1 MSNSPE
7 QEQALKTGRTLLDL
21 GFLIDTVVTNPLIP
35 GPLQDW
41 VRAQLIG
48 DTNRTL
54 RPVRVI
60 SAEPDRADWLAPM
73 DRSTWYYWNTLR
85 TYLLAVKGWGTP
97 TLRSLDDSSDRILR
111 QLAPPTTDSFDIR
124 GLVLGYVQSGKTAS
138 FTALIAKA
146 ADAGYR
152 LIIVLSGIDN
162 GLRRQTQL
170 RLHKE
175 LVGYSD
181 NRSGAV
187 RLPPVGKQWHQ
198 FTSDDFDGDFRSG
211 LANHAALQGSQ
222 PVLLVVKKNGPVLRR
237 LLEWLGDSPSA
248 VRASLPALIIDDEAD
263 QASIDVRGSHQTE
276 ADASL
281 GGNVDDAA
289 EDEQDPDY
297 EAPSIINGLIRSL
310 LNTFGRCAYVAYTAT
325 PFANVLIPH
334 DTYDTN
340 VGSDLYPKDFIID
353 LPKPDGYFGAEE
365 FFGRLDPQSG
375 DEVNGLDVL
384 RAVPPEDIAIL
395 GTGKAIPETLDKA
408 LHAFVLAG
416 AARAFRGDGSK
427 PATMLVHTRHT
438 VAAQSAMHGLIKQ
451 RFSDLRDE
459 WRYQRAHGIKTRLEE
474 LWNLDFRPTT
484 QTSHIDKDINFGAL
498 ESHIGPFFE
507 AVEVRE
513 INSKTGE
520 VLDYDEEPHLKAI
533 AIGGNRLARGLTLE
547 GLLVSYFVRRT
558 VMYDTLM
565 QMGRWFGYRGGY
577 EDLTR
582 IYTTTELS
590 GWFADMA
597 LVEHRLRED
606 LRIYEDKGL
615 LPIQVGTRILA
626 HPTMQV
632 TGALKRRFATG
643 TTISQT
649 YSAALEQT
657 FKFPFS
663 DSERLS
669 ELADSNEVATGNFLA
684 SLGDTEASTKFGP
697 MWRDVSA
704 ARIIEFLENYSVD
717 GEIGNIST
725 PLIQRYIRQQNT
737 VGELVNWTVVVRGRN
752 AEGDG
757 LGKATWWSG
766 KTPVWNLSRTRIRHT
781 DSMGVITNPGDEALG
796 LTETEELRRD
806 EMREQSV
813 ERDENRSARLAR
825 GPEHGLLILYP
836 ISKASGGEQQTGNRE
851 PLYKD
856 ASGSSARD
864 LVGLAISFPESKQ
877 PQAVFEAYLEGTVA
891 WKPAE

>member
-1 MSNSPE
+1 MSTLPE
-7 QEQALKTGRTLLDL
+7 QEHALRTGRTLLDL
-21 GFLIDTVVTNPLIP
+21 GFPIDTVVVNPLIP
-35 GPLQDW
+35 THLQDW
-41 VRAQLIG
+41 LREQLVG

-60 SAEPDRADWLAPM
+60 SAEPERADWLAPL

-111 QLAPPTTDSFDIR
+111 QLAPPSTESFDIR
-124 GLVLGYVQSGKTAS
+124 GLVLGYVQSGKTAN

-175 LVGYSD
+175 LVGYPD
-181 NRSGAV
+181 GRAGAV
-187 RLPPVGKQWHQ
+187 RLPPVGQQWHQ
-198 FTSDDFDGDFRSG
+198 FTSDEFDGDFRAG

-222 PVLLVVKKNGPVLRR
+222 PVLLVVKKNGAVLRR
-237 LLEWLGDSPSA
+237 LLSWLQDSPNE
-248 VRASLPALIIDDEAD
+248 VRMRLPTLIIDDEAD
-263 QASIDVRGSHQTE
+263 QASIDVRGGYQTE
-276 ADASL
+276 AEANAAATSE
-281 GGNVDDAA
+281 VDA
-289 EDEQDPDY
+289 EDEQDEEL
-297 EAPSIINGLIRSL
+297 EAPSIINSLIRSL
-310 LNTFGRCAYVAYTAT
+310 LNTFGRRAYVAYTAT

-334 DTYDTN
+334 DTYHATA
-340 VGSDLYPKDFIID
+340 GSDLYPKDFIID
-353 LPKPDGYFGAEE
+353 LPKPEGYFGAEE

-375 DEVNGLDVL
+375 DEVDGLDVL
-384 RAVPPEDIAIL
+384 RPVPTDDLAVIGAGEE
-395 GTGKAIPETLDKA
+395 IPEALDEA

-416 AARAFRGDGSK
+416 AARAFRGDGAK
-427 PATMLVHTRHT
+427 PATMLVHTHHT
-438 VAAQSAMHGLIKQ
+438 VAAQNRMCVLIDE
-451 RFSDLRDE
+451 RFSELRDE
-459 WRYQRAHGIKTRLEE
+459 WRYQRGHGIKDRLEG
-474 LWNLDFRPTT
+474 LWSSDFRPTT
-484 QTSHIDKDINFGAL
+484 QPSHLDRDIDFPTIEPF
-498 ESHIGPFFE
+498 IGPFFE
-507 AVEVRE
+507 SVEVRE

-520 VLDYDEEPHLKAI
+520 VLDYDKEPNLKAI

-615 LPIQVGTRILA
+615 LPVEVGMRILA
-626 HPTMQV
+626 HPSMQV
-632 TGALKRRFATG
+632 TSALKRRFASG

-649 YSAALEQT
+649 YSGALEQT

-663 DSERLS
+663 DPRRLS
-669 ELADSNEVATGNFLA
+669 SLADANEAATRGFLV
-684 SLGDTEASTKFGP
+684 SLGHSAATTKFGP
-697 MWRDVSA
+697 IWRDISA
-704 ARIIEFLENYSVD
+704 ASIIDFLGSYTVD

-725 PLIQRYIRQQNT
+725 ALIQCYIRQQNT

-752 AEGDG
+752 AEGAG
-757 LGKATWWSG
+757 LGRASWCPG
-766 KTPVWNLSRTRIRHT
+766 DAPVWNLSRTRIRHT
-781 DSMGVITNPGDEALG
+781 DSMGVITNPGDEGLG
-796 LTETEELRRD
+796 LTETEELRQNQLL
-806 EMREQSV
+806 EQGT
-813 ERDENRSARLAR
+813 ETDENRSARLAR

-836 ISKASGGEQQTGNRE
+836 ISKASGGDQQGTNRE
-851 PLYKD
+851 PLYANIND
-856 ASGSSARD
+856 PSARD
-864 LVGLAISFPESKQ
+864 LVGLAISFPESRQ
-877 PQAVFEAYLEGTVA
+877 PQVLFEAYLEGTVA
-891 WKPAE
+891 WRPVE